1 MWGDAS
7 ADWYLGCRA
16 PSLARIDPMFARRMN
31 CRTQPGN
38 DGREQRRQDTLKPRH
53 RDQQRRDGEIRG
65 R

>member
-38 DGREQRRQDTLKPRH
+38 DDANSVVKTL
-53 RDQQRRDGEIRG
+53 
-65 R
+65 